1 MPHEI
6 RLVTEADLRRTVTL
20 DLEVID
26 CIAEAFRNLASG
38 KVVMP
43 PVLSMALPQIN
54 AEVDVKTAYV
64 PGLEGFAL
72 KVSPGFFD
80 NPKLGLPSLNGLV
93 VLLSARTGL
102 VEAVFLDNGYL
113 TDVRT
118 AAAGAVAARCLAP
131 EDCSTVGV
139 IGTGVQA
146 RLQVLAAGR
155 VRTIETV
162 LVWGRDGGKAERLA
176 AELSDELGVA
186 AEACTDRAELVGR
199 SRLVITTTPAR
210 EPLLDADWLHPG
222 LHITAMGSDQEDKN
236 ELDPQILVRADTVV
250 CDRISQCEMLG
261 ELRSALA
268 TGALADTSKVA
279 ELGSVLAGTAVGRRS
294 EDDVTVCDLTGT
306 GVQDTA
312 IATFALGKVRQ
323 GRAGTTI
330 TA

>member
-1 MPHEI
+1 MPHEV
-6 RLVTEADLRRTVTL
+6 RLVTEADLRETVGL

-26 CIAEAFRNLASG
+26 CIAEAFRCLARG

-43 PVLSMALPQIN
+43 PVLSMALPDIN

-64 PGLEGFAL
+64 PGLDGFAL

-80 NPKLGLPSLNGLV
+80 NPKLGLASLNGLM

-113 TDVRT
+113 TDIRT

-131 EDCSTVGV
+131 EDCATVGIV
-139 IGTGVQA
+139 GTGVQA
-146 RLQVLAAGR
+146 RLQLLAAAR
-155 VRTIETV
+155 VRAIKAA
-162 LVWGRDGGKAERLA
+162 LIWGRDVDKAERLA
-176 AELSDELGVA
+176 AELSDELGIAVG
-186 AEACTDRAELVGR
+186 ACDDRAELMAR

-210 EPLLDADWLHPG
+210 EPLLEADWLHPG

-236 ELDPQILVRADTVV
+236 EIDPRILARADQVV
-250 CDRISQCEMLG
+250 CDRIGQCEKMG

-268 TGALADTSKVA
+268 AGALADTSAIV
-279 ELGSVLAGTAVGRRS
+279 ELGAVLTGAAQGRRS
-294 EDDVTVCDLTGT
+294 ENDITLCDLTGT

-312 IATFALGKVRQ
+312 ISTLALDKVRLD
-323 GRAGTTI
+323 RAGTTI
-330 TA
+330 NA